1 MPDAIDTIVSTHL
14 AHRHDGED
22 FVATWR
28 RIGAAPFKEALMA
41 LLDLANG
48 ELLASGAE
56 PSVVLEPTADAAA
69 LPRLRR
75 KAG

>member
-1 MPDAIDTIVSTHL
+1 
-14 AHRHDGED
+14 
-22 FVATWR
+22 
-28 RIGAAPFKEALMA
+28 MA

-69 LPRLRR
+69 LAAAAAQGGVIAIRFPSATAAAIRSRCCSASVTASR
-75 KAG
+75 ARSGPSVI